1 MSLTSVVYTQD
12 ASVAETQD
20 AVLPIRR
27 EELHGFLLMQL
38 SATFG
43 TSGRDGA
50 TDERTTLTRPAQ
62 FGDRLLD
69 VFPHRLGRLG
79 PRPVMVAES
88 SSTPCRERCAGIR
101 SGHAGADGG
110 CPIGGAR
117 WS

>member
-43 TSGRDGA
+43 PAAVTVPPMSGLR
-50 TDERTTLTRPAQ
+50 
-62 FGDRLLD
+62 
-69 VFPHRLGRLG
+69 
-79 PRPVMVAES
+79 
-88 SSTPCRERCAGIR
+88 
-101 SGHAGADGG
+101 
-110 CPIGGAR
+110 
-117 WS
+117 